1 MARAPRPVP
10 DWLPPRAAL
19 VAHIPLWR
27 SNALRWQ
34 LHDPA
39 LRLNPGHAP
48 PAPHAS

>member
-1 MARAPRPVP
+1 MARAPR
-10 DWLPPRAAL
+10 LYRTGSRAPL
-19 VAHIPLWR
+19 VVHVPLWR